1 MLDRQCSRFGEIIPS
16 AVFTGSEQLTMAA
29 RFSGLVGRF
38 LATYSNLFNEINE
51 INEVLILLMV
61 LLLQILGTLGT
72 ALQFVHSQGAFMF
85 VLTPVSWPIA
95 KLCLVCTWPGSC
107 T

>member
-1 MLDRQCSRFGEIIPS
+1 
-16 AVFTGSEQLTMAA
+16 
-29 RFSGLVGRF
+29 
-38 LATYSNLFNEINE
+38 
-51 INEVLILLMV
+51 MV
-61 LLLQILGTLGT
+61 LLQLQILGTLGT
-72 ALQFVHSQGAFMF
+72 ALVQFVHSQGAFMF